1 MTKPRVAECSL
12 DLRGGT
18 MDGDCGSTGD
28 LDCTFRINVPLEKMM
43 QDGVYWGDAQGS
55 LKNSRRWFDPPP
67 PN

>member
-1 MTKPRVAECSL
+1 
-12 DLRGGT
+12 

-28 LDCTFRINVPLEKMM
+28 LPLEKMM